1 MCGRYTLHSK
11 VSDLQR
17 LLGSVAVPADLE
29 ERYNIA
35 PTQAVPVVPND
46 GSERIE
52 FFRWGLI
59 PAWAKD
65 ASIGSRMI
73 NARAET
79 VAEKPS
85 FRTAFKK
92 RRCLV
97 PADGFYEWRKEADGK
112 TKTPVHLRMRSGEP
126 FAFAGLWE
134 SWTGP
139 DGQELRTFTII
150 TTTPNELAATVHQ
163 RMPVILPHEHHADWI
178 GSADADPR
186 DLQPLLVPYP
196 AEEMEAVV
204 VSRLVN
210 SPRNDSPDCLMPA

>member
-1 MCGRYTLHSK
+1 MCGRYTLTAK

-17 LLGSVAVPADLE
+17 LLGAVEIPDDLE
-29 ERYNIA
+29 QRYNVA
-35 PTQAVPVVPND
+35 PTQDVAVVPND
-46 GSERIE
+46 GARRLQ

-59 PAWAKD
+59 PFWAKD
-65 ASIGSRMI
+65 ASIGSKLI

-85 FRTAFKK
+85 FRTALRK

-112 TKTPVHLRMRSGEP
+112 TKTPVHLRLKSGEP

-134 SWTGP
+134 SWAGP
-139 DGQELRTFTII
+139 DGRDLRSFTLI

-163 RMPVILPHEHHADWI
+163 RMPVILPRESHEAWI
-178 GSADADPR
+178 GSGDADPR

-196 AEEMEAVV
+196 ADEMEAVV

-210 SPRNDSPDCLMPA
+210 SPRNDSAECLTPA